1 MKKQSLTSANARM
14 HANDHGAH
22 ANLFTLLT
30 DIFPFALLQIHEEVI
45 KTAIVAVLPVILHSN
60 SL

>member
-1 MKKQSLTSANARM
+1 M

-30 DIFPFALLQIHEEVI
+30 DVFPFALLQIHEEVI
-45 KTAIVAVLPVILHSN
+45 KTGKRQAKL
-60 SL
+60 